1 MEDTKFQWV
10 TLDLI
15 RLETKTSGDDPLCYN
30 DKLYILKKN
39 EIFTDQAAHL
49 LQHLHPIFAVR
60 KKKLYYVVVGAR
72 TFAATAHSLDPKKKI
87 QIKVLDSRT
96 TEEELQALRYYD
108 LVVSPLIL
116 SFAGSASDIY
126 THCNSANPRQQNNL
140 PQLNSSL
147 RSFAAAL
154 GKSPSALC
162 VPKVKATNKS
172 NLDVDAEADK

>member
-1 MEDTKFQWV
+1 MAM
-10 TLDLI
+10 I
-15 RLETKTSGDDPLCYN
+15 RFAITIISTY
-30 DKLYILKKN
+30 LKK
-39 EIFTDQAAHL
+39 TKYL
-49 LQHLHPIFAVR
+49 LIKRPISYSISILFSLFA
-60 KKKLYYVVVGAR
+60 KKKLYYVIAGAR
-72 TFAATAHSLDPKKKI
+72 TFAASAHSLDPKKEI

-116 SFAGSASDIY
+116 SFAGPASEIY

-154 GKSPSALC
+154 AKSPSALC
-162 VPKVKATNKS
+162 APKVKATNKS